1 MKLDTQVKKNF
12 LMLQK
17 TTQLSFKL
25 PLQQTKSS
33 SGLMRLLAPFVMTVS
48 SV

>member
-17 TTQLSFKL
+17 TTQLNFKL
-25 PLQQTKSS
+25 PLRQIKSS
-33 SGLMRLLAPFVMTVS
+33 SGLMRLLALLVMTVS